1 MIRRPPRSTLF
12 PYTTLFRSPFPRSRD
27 ARTQVDHEPRLRRPA
42 RRGALGLPI
51 PRACVS
57 RHPRPGGPVR
67 LRSQDGRQ
75 RPAAAR
81 RRASAPGRGGRQH
94 IRPESS
100 ARHHDDDGHPGV
112 GARGAGAEGSGG
124 RGDARGR
131 AGAAGQRQEAARAA
145 ARRHGGEENLPA
157 EKPRLGAVRGLH
169 LAGFRVRSEEHTS
182 ELQSQ
187 SNLVCRLLLEK
198 KKNLLARLPMYLFF
212 FLSDPAPPEF
222 YTLSLHDA
230 LPILDAA
237 TPAAGRARQDSVRKL
252 LEPLLVVTVVK
263 KTYLPRNPDSEQ
275 YEDYIS
281 LAFAYQN
288 KGEKAIRAF
297 QGDATFLDTFGDS
310 IYSAHLKVD
319 LPLTPGQTRREPA
332 RIVRVNPFRVA
343 HQRLRDTPLEK
354 MKLVWQTSDVVFA
367 DGNRLSLSAP

>member
-1 MIRRPPRSTLF
+1 MRVPRW
-12 PYTTLFRSPFPRSRD
+12 TTSLVS
-27 ARTQVDHEPRLRRPA
+27 A
-42 RRGALGLPI
+42 GL
-51 PRACVS
+51 
-57 RHPRPGGPVR
+57 
-67 LRSQDGRQ
+67 
-75 RPAAAR
+75 
-81 RRASAPGRGGRQH
+81 
-94 IRPESS
+94 
-100 ARHHDDDGHPGV
+100 
-112 GARGAGAEGSGG
+112 
-124 RGDARGR
+124 
-131 AGAAGQRQEAARAA
+131 
-145 ARRHGGEENLPA
+145 
-157 EKPRLGAVRGLH
+157 LGAVVSGCRSRENAFRATRVPVARFDSVLKTADSVRLP
-169 LAGFRVRSEEHTS
+169 LADA
-182 ELQSQ
+182 
-187 SNLVCRLLLEK
+187 RLLLAVAA
-198 KKNLLARLPMYLFF
+198 LA
-212 FLSDPAPPEF
+212 AE
-222 YTLSLHDA
+222 
-230 LPILDAA
+230 
-237 TPAAGRARQDSVRKL
+237 RARQDSVRKL

-354 MKLVWQTSDVVFA
+354 MKLVWQTSDIVFA